1 MLPPIILRFVV
12 RYRITFKKVV
22 LYLKIIKG
30 VDFMT
35 TYVVLTLGIISKL
48 VIFIYLKLIF
58 IKLASLINK
67 D

>member
-1 MLPPIILRFVV
+1 
-12 RYRITFKKVV
+12 
-22 LYLKIIKG
+22 
-30 VDFMT
+30 MT